1 MDGKKRVII
10 DYSKLTDDLLR
21 YLVEKYPDGYDD
33 RDVLSLKNAKN
44 ETIEASKV
52 ETDETIYLVK
62 ISTKLEQTMEV
73 FTHDDDVEMVEM
85 TMLVLDCDVLSLSSR
100 TT

>member
-1 MDGKKRVII
+1 MMDGKKRVII

-33 RDVLSLKNAKN
+33 RDVISFKNAKN
-44 ETIEASKV
+44 ETIEAIKV

-62 ISTKLEQTMEV
+62 ISTKLEQTMED
-73 FTHDDDVEMVEM
+73 FELDDDDDDDDIDDDFDADELAE
-85 TMLVLDCDVLSLSSR
+85 DIDD
-100 TT
+100 

>member
-33 RDVLSLKNAKN
+33 RDIITFKNAKN
-44 ETIEASKV
+44 ETIEAIQV
-52 ETDETIYLVK
+52 VTDETIYLVK
-62 ISTKLEQTMEV
+62 ISSKLEQSMIDFDLE
-73 FTHDDDVEMVEM
+73 DDDDDEDIDDDFDSDEVIED
-85 TMLVLDCDVLSLSSR
+85 LDD
-100 TT
+100 

>member
-33 RDVLSLKNAKN
+33 RDIITFKNAKN
-44 ETIEASKV
+44 ETVEAIQV
-52 ETDETIYLVK
+52 VTDETIYLVK
-62 ISTKLEQTMEV
+62 ISSKLEQSMID
-73 FTHDDDVEMVEM
+73 FDLDDDDEDDDIDDDFESDEVIED
-85 TMLVLDCDVLSLSSR
+85 LDD
-100 TT
+100 